1 MSSSHTFAD
10 KSAFSIWKASVYS
23 GIVQSLIGHPL
34 DTWKTQRQLA
44 MNVSSSPHSQNFFG
58 IAKNAYR
65 GYGAAAP
72 PFIAL
77 NSVSFFMQSALLQQ
91 WNRIQGSQTSQT
103 NGFHIVPSIANG
115 FITGCFMAPFDYLKI
130 IRQSHD
136 RHRVRSFRLSCV
148 FQAGGNLCVLR
159 ETVCVP
165 LYFYL
170 FHLLHETHG
179 WYPSLTGAF
188 AGLSTWTLSFPLDMY
203 KSQKTL
209 YPTLTP
215 WGFLRFTYVRRG
227 RQEFLR
233 PFYRGFLPCAVR
245 AVIVNGAAFSIF
257 TKIMENT
264 S

>member
-10 KSAFSIWKASVYS
+10 KSTFSIWKASVYS
-23 GIVQSLIGHPL
+23 GIVQSLIGHPF

-44 MNVSSSPHSQNFFG
+44 MTVSSSTQTHNIIQ

-72 PFIAL
+72 PFVAL
-77 NSVSFFMQSALLQQ
+77 NSISFFMQSALLQQ
-91 WNRIQGSQTSQT
+91 WNRFQGSQTPQT

-115 FITGCFMAPFDYLKI
+115 LITGCFMAPFDYLKI
-130 IRQSHD
+130 IRQSQN
-136 RHRVRSFRLSCV
+136 RHSIHPIRLSRV

-170 FHLLHETHG
+170 FHQLHEIHE
-179 WYPSLTGAF
+179 WYPSLTGAI
-188 AGLSTWTLSFPLDMY
+188 AGLSTWTLSFSLDMY

-215 WGFLRFTYVRRG
+215 WGFIRFTYVRG
-227 RQEFLR
+227 GKQLLR
-233 PFYRGFLPCAVR
+233 PFYRGFLPCAIR